1 MVRDA
6 YTSSHGGPR
15 VSCDL
20 VAAIGYMR
28 RPSCSVRDGRPA
40 QRSCRD
46 GFNETPDAGGVA
58 PAMSFVRK
66 SLGADDREAVA
77 KTLERSSEPLPTPHV
92 EPAPSTAPFLR
103 VARLR
108 PAP

>member
-6 YTSSHGGPR
+6 YSSSHRGPR

-28 RPSCSVRDGRPA
+28 RPSRSVRDGRPA
-40 QRSCRD
+40 QRSCGD
-46 GFNETPDAGGVA
+46 GLNEIPDAGGVV
-58 PAMSFVRK
+58 PAMSFLRK
-66 SLGADDREAVA
+66 SLGANDREAVA
-77 KTLERSSEPLPTPHV
+77 ETLERSREPLPTPHV
-92 EPAPSTAPFLR
+92 KPAPSAAPFLG

-108 PAP
+108 PTP